1 MQPGSLSDEQ
11 LQSLAKEIHDDSAGS
26 ETDWLEWKSALDLTK
41 AEGCFEVSRQIL
53 GMANRDPGL
62 ARRNCGGYGY
72 VLVGVEPGA
81 MRGTV
86 RFDPAELHD
95 WINPYIGA
103 TGPAWQP
110 RYIEVDDTTILAIE
124 VEPPRFGDSIHTLKR
139 TYDRFEAGRIFVRK
153 NGKTHP
159 AEPED
164 IKNLEQRVQ
173 GAQLG
178 LDLDLVGDLPISW
191 FDKPALIATITQ
203 VADSEKEAQLRQ
215 TQEPD
220 QAAEA
225 HARTS
230 RTLTGAFYG
239 PDPRTISQYTDEVK
253 KWHSQ
258 WTERAPEHW
267 MSAYAAAGHGTCSL
281 SLTNLTD
288 HNFNSV
294 EVCLE
299 IPDTQVITDLDD
311 IETDLPNMPRP
322 YGPGNWLPGFATHAD
337 FNASY
342 LRIAGRGYTPTVWAD
357 NEEAKAFVTWE
368 VGDLR
373 PEQTLDTDPLY
384 VLVGKAPFA
393 RQLSVSWRATSKSVS
408 GVARGTIEL
417 PLTDR
422 PLAFDSIEHD
432 LRFN

>member
-11 LQSLAKEIHDDSAGS
+11 LQTLAREVSDDSAGS
-26 ETDWLEWKSALDLTK
+26 ETDWLEWKNALDLTM
-41 AEGCFEVSRQIL
+41 AEARFGVSRQIL

-62 ARRNCGGYGY
+62 ARRNRGGYGY

-110 RYIEVDDTTILAIE
+110 RYIQVDDTTILAIE
-124 VEPPRFGDSIHTLKR
+124 VEPPRYGDSIHTLRK
-139 TYDRFEAGRIFVRK
+139 TYDRFEAGAIFVRK

-173 GAQLG
+173 GAQLC
-178 LDLDLVGDLPISW
+178 LDLDLVGDRPISW
-191 FDKPALIATITQ
+191 FDKPAIIAKITQ
-203 VADSEKEAQLRQ
+203 VADSGREAQLRQ
-215 TQEPD
+215 AQEPGRD
-220 QAAEA
+220 GEA

-230 RTLTGAFYG
+230 RTIARAFHV
-239 PDPRTISQYTDEVK
+239 PDPRTISQHTDEVK
-253 KWHSQ
+253 KWHSE

-267 MSAYAAAGHGTCSL
+267 ISAYAAGHGTCSL

-288 HNFNSV
+288 RNFTSV

-299 IPDTQVITDLDD
+299 IPDAQVITDLDEF
-311 IETDLPNMPRP
+311 ETDLPKKPLP
-322 YGPGNWLPGFATHAD
+322 YGQGRWSPGFAMD
-337 FNASY
+337 FSTPR
-342 LRIAGRGYTPTVWAD
+342 LVRHGYRPTVWVD
-357 NEEAKAFVTWE
+357 NNEDKAFMTWG
-368 VGDLR
+368 VGDVR
-373 PEQTLDTDPLY
+373 PEHTLYSDPLY
-384 VLVGKAPFA
+384 VLVGKAPST
-393 RQLSVSWRATSKSVS
+393 RQLSVNWSATSTNVS

-417 PLTDR
+417 PLTDS
-422 PLAFDSIEHD
+422 PVAFDSIKHD
-432 LRFN
+432 LRLG